1 MKRVSHVLNYKGS
14 YYDIDHYYINQF
26 GYNNFFILYATINK
40 TKFYNIKKDTLIC
53 YKNCYNDCNE
63 RACYYHTRLNIYAI
77 LDHSNKY
84 IPKEVTFTI
93 I

>member
-40 TKFYNIKKDTLIC
+40 FFALHLSSGTK
-53 YKNCYNDCNE
+53 
-63 RACYYHTRLNIYAI
+63 
-77 LDHSNKY
+77 
-84 IPKEVTFTI
+84 
-93 I
+93 